1 MEKLCIVKRRKR
13 RVPGF
18 EAAPDPQTQAEMA
31 SCFRENVYDLL
42 SYSTNNLFGVRKAG
56 DGSFPPVPEKS
67 GNVVSLHLTS
77 EQCDSIL
84 SGNTE
89 GYLTEGVSYAMN
101 LETKHHEDGHI
112 TLNLHFDTL
121 RNHRMLK
128 SEHVCRMLGVSRSFL
143 KKLVKSNTLK
153 SYKLG
158 RLRRFSLDDVL
169 EYLTRNE
176 EAKRYVE

>member
-13 RVPGF
+13 RIPGF
-18 EAAPDPQTQAEMA
+18 ELVPDLQTQAEMA

-42 SYSTNNLFGVRKAG
+42 SYSANNQFNVKKAA
-56 DGSFPPVPEKS
+56 DSAPRPLPETS
-67 GNVVSLHLTS
+67 ENVVSLHLTA

-84 SGNTE
+84 SGNFE
-89 GYLTEGVSYAMN
+89 GYLAEGVSYAMN

-121 RNHRMLK
+121 RNHSMLK
-128 SEHVCRMLGVSRSFL
+128 FEHVCGMLGVSRSFL
-143 KKLVKSNTLK
+143 KKLVKAKTLK

-169 EYLTRNE
+169 EYLTENE
-176 EAKRYVE
+176 DTQ